1 MIALTVSQ
9 VCEATSGVAHHL
21 VATELVTDVRIDS
34 RDISEGC
41 LFVAIKGEHAD
52 GHDFAADVIA
62 AGAMAVLSARE
73 LDQPC
78 IVVDDPVLALGRLA
92 HWVRTRL
99 LTCTVIGVT
108 GSSGKTSTKELIA
121 GILCADGPTVCPKG
135 SLNTEV
141 GVPLTILSADE
152 STKYLVLEMG
162 MRGAGQIRYLT
173 EIAEPSVGVIVN
185 VGMAHAELLGSR
197 EAISRAK
204 GEIVEGLPADG
215 FAILNGDD
223 PLVVAKSENTTAHVI
238 RFGRGVE
245 SDVRAA
251 DVRVDAAA
259 RASFTLHHANQSV
272 SVTLKLHGEHFVE
285 NALAAASV
293 ALALGINI
301 DVVAAELRIA
311 GLDSKWRME
320 VKELGNHVT
329 LVNDCYNANP
339 ESMRAAL
346 AATASMAA
354 GRRSWAILGEM
365 RELGESSREEHESLG
380 RAAATM
386 GIDRLICI
394 GEALS
399 ETHEAAVAAG
409 LTSTSVTEIEE
420 AVSIITTEAIPGD
433 VILVKASRGI
443 ALERVADAL
452 SAWNGGVA

>member
-1 MIALTVSQ
+1 MIALSVAQ

-21 VATELVTDVRIDS
+21 SDADEIVDVRIDS

-41 LFVAIKGEHAD
+41 LFVAIKGERAD
-52 GHDFAADVIA
+52 GHDFAAEVIA
-62 AGAMAVLSARE
+62 AGARAVLSARE

-92 HWVRTRL
+92 HWVRMNL
-99 LTCTVIGVT
+99 LSATVVGVT

-121 GILCADGPTVCPKG
+121 GILAADGPTVCPQG
-135 SLNTEV
+135 SYNTEV
-141 GVPLTILSADE
+141 GVPLTILQADE

-162 MRGAGQIRYLT
+162 MRGEGQIRYLT

-185 VGMAHAELLGSR
+185 VGTAHAELLGSR
-197 EAISRAK
+197 EAIARAK
-204 GEIVEGLPADG
+204 GEIIERLPAHG
-215 FAILNGDD
+215 FAVLNGDE
-223 PLVVAKSENTTAHVI
+223 PLIMAKASDTEAAVVS
-238 RFGRGVE
+238 FGRGADC
-245 SDVRAA
+245 DVRAT
-251 DVRVDAAA
+251 DVRLDAAA
-259 RASFTLHHANQSV
+259 RPSFTLHHKNEAV
-272 SVTLKLHGEHFVE
+272 AVTLKVHGEHFVQ
-285 NALAAASV
+285 NALAAAAV
-293 ALALGINI
+293 ALSLGIHI

-320 VKELGNHVT
+320 VHELDNHVT
-329 LVNDCYNANP
+329 LINDSYNANP

-380 RAAATM
+380 RAAAAM
-386 GIDRLICI
+386 GIDRLVCI
-394 GEALS
+394 GDALAA
-399 ETHEAAVAAG
+399 THEAAEAAG
-409 LTSTSVTEIEE
+409 LKSVLVTDIQD
-420 AVSIITTEAIPGD
+420 AVSIVTNDGITGD

-452 SAWNGGVA
+452 SAWNGGAE

>member
-1 MIALTVSQ
+1 MIPLTVAQ
-9 VCEATSGVAHHL
+9 VCEATAGTAHHL
-21 VATELVTDVRIDS
+21 DSAALITDVRIDS

-41 LFVAIKGEHAD
+41 LFIAIKGERVD
-52 GHDFAADVIA
+52 GHDFAEAVIA
-62 AGAMAVLSARE
+62 AGARAVLAARE

-121 GILCADGPTVCPKG
+121 GILAADGPTVCPEG
-135 SLNTEV
+135 SFNTEV
-141 GVPLTILSADE
+141 GVPLTILKADE

-162 MRGAGQIRYLT
+162 MRGEGQIRYLT
-173 EIAEPSVGVIVN
+173 EIALPSIGVLIN
-185 VGMAHAELLGSR
+185 VGTAHAELLGSR
-197 EAISRAK
+197 EAIARAK
-204 GEIVEGLPADG
+204 GEIVEQLPPDG

-223 PLVVAKSENTTAHVI
+223 PLVVAKAAATKAQTLT
-238 RFGRGVE
+238 FGRDVNC
-245 SDVRAA
+245 DVRAT
-251 DVRVDAAA
+251 DVRLDAAA
-259 RASFTLHHANQSV
+259 RPSFTLHHANESV
-272 SVTLKLHGEHFVE
+272 AVTLKVHGEHFVQ

-311 GLDSKWRME
+311 GLDSRWRME
-320 VKELGNHVT
+320 VHELGNHVT

-365 RELGESSREEHESLG
+365 RELGESSQAEHESLG
-380 RAAATM
+380 RAAAQM
-386 GIDRLICI
+386 GIDRLVCI
-394 GEALS
+394 GDALTA
-399 ETHEAAVAAG
+399 THEAAVAAG
-409 LTSTSVTEIEE
+409 LISFAVTSIED
-420 AVSIITTEAIPGD
+420 AVSIVTSDAIPGD

-452 SAWNGGVA
+452 SAWNGGAA

>member
-1 MIALTVSQ
+1 MIALTVAQ
-9 VCEATSGVAHHL
+9 VCEATNGIAHHL
-21 VATELVTDVRIDS
+21 ALTELIADVRIDS
-34 RDISEGC
+34 REITADC
-41 LFVAIKGEHAD
+41 LFIAIKGERSD

-62 AGAMAVLSARE
+62 AGARAVLSSRE

-92 HWVRTRL
+92 RWVRTRL
-99 LTCTVIGVT
+99 LNCTVIGVT
-108 GSSGKTSTKELIA
+108 GSSGKTSTKELIG
-121 GILCADGPTVCPKG
+121 GILSADGPTVCPKG
-135 SLNTEV
+135 SFNTEV
-141 GVPLTILSADE
+141 GVPLTILNADE

-162 MRGAGQIRYLT
+162 MRGEGQIRYLT
-173 EIAEPSVGVIVN
+173 EIAVPSVGVIVN
-185 VGMAHAELLGSR
+185 VGTAHAELLGSR
-197 EAISRAK
+197 EAIARAK
-204 GEIVEGLPADG
+204 GEIVDNLPPDG

-223 PLVVAKSENTTAHVI
+223 PLILAKAKHTKANVV
-238 RFGRGVE
+238 RFGRGVDCE
-245 SDVRAA
+245 VRATDVRL
-251 DVRVDAAA
+251 DAAA
-259 RASFTLHHANQSV
+259 RPSFTLTHRDESV
-272 SVTLKLHGEHFVE
+272 AVTLKVHGEHFVQ
-285 NALAAASV
+285 NALAAAAV
-293 ALALGINI
+293 ALSLGIHI

-320 VKELGNHVT
+320 VHELGNHIT

-365 RELGESSREEHESLG
+365 RELGETSSIEHESLG
-380 RAAATM
+380 RAAAEM

-394 GEALS
+394 GDALLP
-399 ETHEAAVAAG
+399 THESALAAG
-409 LTSTSVTEIEE
+409 LKSFAVTDIQD

-433 VILVKASRGI
+433 VIVVKASRGI

>member
-1 MIALTVSQ
+1 MIGLTVSQ
-9 VCEATSGVAHHL
+9 VCEATSGVAHRL

-34 RDISEGC
+34 RDISDDC

-62 AGAMAVLSARE
+62 AGAKAVLSARE

-152 STKYLVLEMG
+152 ATKYLVLEMG
-162 MRGAGQIRYLT
+162 MRGEGQIRYLT

-197 EAISRAK
+197 EAIARAK

-215 FAILNGDD
+215 FAIVNGDD
-223 PLVVAKSENTTAHVI
+223 PLVVAKCEHTKAHVI
-238 RFGRGVE
+238 RFGRGAE
-245 SDVRAA
+245 CNVRAA

-272 SVTLKLHGEHFVE
+272 AVTLKLHGEHFVE
-285 NALAAASV
+285 NALAAAAV
-293 ALALGINI
+293 ALALGITI
-301 DVVAAELRIA
+301 DVVAAELSIA

-320 VKELGNHVT
+320 VQELGNHVT

-346 AATASMAA
+346 AATASIAA

-394 GEALS
+394 GEALTH
-399 ETHEAAVAAG
+399 THEAAVAAG
-409 LTSTSVTEIEE
+409 VLSASVTEIEE

>member
-1 MIALTVSQ
+1 MIALTVAQ
-9 VCEATSGVAHHL
+9 VCEATNGIAHHL
-21 VATELVTDVRIDS
+21 APTDLITDVRIDS
-34 RDISEGC
+34 REITAGC
-41 LFVAIKGEHAD
+41 LFIAIKGERSD

-62 AGAMAVLSARE
+62 AGARAVLSSRE

-92 HWVRTRL
+92 RWVRTHL
-99 LTCTVIGVT
+99 LNCTVIGVT
-108 GSSGKTSTKELIA
+108 GSSGKTSTKELIG
-121 GILCADGPTVCPKG
+121 GILSADGPTVCPKG
-135 SLNTEV
+135 SFNTEV
-141 GVPLTILSADE
+141 GVPLTILNADE

-162 MRGAGQIRYLT
+162 MRGEGQIRYLT
-173 EIAEPSVGVIVN
+173 EIAVPSVGVIVN
-185 VGMAHAELLGSR
+185 VGTAHAELLGSR
-197 EAISRAK
+197 EAIARAK
-204 GEIVEGLPADG
+204 GEIVDNLPPDG

-223 PLVVAKSENTTAHVI
+223 PLILAKAKHTKANVV
-238 RFGRGVE
+238 RFGRGVDCE
-245 SDVRAA
+245 VRATDVRL
-251 DVRVDAAA
+251 DAAA
-259 RASFTLHHANQSV
+259 RPSFTLTHRDESV
-272 SVTLKLHGEHFVE
+272 AVTLKVHGEHFVQ
-285 NALAAASV
+285 NALAAAAV
-293 ALALGINI
+293 ALSLGINI

-320 VKELGNHVT
+320 VHELGNHIT

-365 RELGESSREEHESLG
+365 RELGETSRIEHESLG
-380 RAAATM
+380 RAAAEM

-394 GEALS
+394 GDALLP
-399 ETHEAAVAAG
+399 THESALAAG
-409 LTSTSVTEIEE
+409 LKSFAVTDIQD

-433 VILVKASRGI
+433 VIVVKASRGI

>member
-1 MIALTVSQ
+1 MIALTVAQ
-9 VCEATSGVAHHL
+9 VCEATNGIAHHL
-21 VATELVTDVRIDS
+21 APTDLIADVRIDS
-34 RDISEGC
+34 REITADC
-41 LFVAIKGEHAD
+41 LFIAIKGERSD

-62 AGAMAVLSARE
+62 AGARAVLSSRE

-92 HWVRTRL
+92 RWVRMRL
-99 LTCTVIGVT
+99 LNCTVIGVT
-108 GSSGKTSTKELIA
+108 GSSGKTSTKELIG
-121 GILCADGPTVCPKG
+121 GILSADGPTVCPKG
-135 SLNTEV
+135 SFNTEV
-141 GVPLTILSADE
+141 GVPLTILNADE

-162 MRGAGQIRYLT
+162 MRGEGQIRYLT
-173 EIAEPSVGVIVN
+173 EIAVPSVGVIVN
-185 VGMAHAELLGSR
+185 VGTAHAELLGSR
-197 EAISRAK
+197 EAIARAK
-204 GEIVEGLPADG
+204 GEIVDNLPPDG

-223 PLVVAKSENTTAHVI
+223 PLILAKAKHTKANVV
-238 RFGRGVE
+238 RFGRGVDCE
-245 SDVRAA
+245 VRATDVRL
-251 DVRVDAAA
+251 DAAA
-259 RASFTLHHANQSV
+259 RPSFTLTHRDESV
-272 SVTLKLHGEHFVE
+272 AVTLKVHGEHFVQ

-293 ALALGINI
+293 ALSLGINI

-320 VKELGNHVT
+320 VHELGNHIT

-365 RELGESSREEHESLG
+365 RELGETSRIEHESLG
-380 RAAATM
+380 RAAAEM

-394 GEALS
+394 GDALLP
-399 ETHEAAVAAG
+399 THESALAAG
-409 LTSTSVTEIEE
+409 LKSFAVTDIQD
-420 AVSIITTEAIPGD
+420 AVNIITTDAIPGD
-433 VILVKASRGI
+433 VIVVKASRGV